1 MPILDIEVV
10 QADGAPALAAGLA
23 QILADAAGRSL
34 GAAPGRTWVRLPSL
48 PASHYAK
55 SEGAVPAGELPAFVT
70 LLHARPPQGET
81 LADEVRALTLALA
94 VCLGRAPER
103 VHLQYAPPGA
113 GHQAFGG
120 ELVR

>member
-1 MPILDIEVV
+1 MPILDIEIV

-23 QILADAAGRSL
+23 QALADAAGGSL
-34 GAAPGRTWVRLPSL
+34 GAARGRTWVRLRSL
-48 PASHYAK
+48 PASHYAE
-55 SEGAVPAGELPAFVT
+55 SEAVVSADALPVFVT

-81 LADEVRALTLALA
+81 LVVEVRALTMALA
-94 VCLGRAPER
+94 AVLGRAPER

-113 GHQAFGG
+113 GRQAFGG